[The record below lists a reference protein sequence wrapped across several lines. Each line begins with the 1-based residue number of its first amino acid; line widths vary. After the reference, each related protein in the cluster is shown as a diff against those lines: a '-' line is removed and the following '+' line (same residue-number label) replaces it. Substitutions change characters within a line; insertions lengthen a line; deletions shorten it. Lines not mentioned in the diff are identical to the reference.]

1 MNKIFLKCIDND
13 AIFIAIIGFVVTVI
27 CCLGLYKVNCTPVYN
42 EVLPG
47 YYLNEMTNEDGVLMG
62 KRIEQ
67 PFLSPFELVKEIY
80 IKIDGQYYR
89 GGDEIEV
96 MLLDKESKN
105 IAKVN
110 VGIGKIANDGWL
122 CVPFKKLKIEK
133 NKEYSLILSLLS
145 NDSGGGIRL
154 YGTKQNTSFEG
165 YVKIDGK
172 VTKEHLVFK
181 IRGGDISKWWGKATV
196 LFCLILFFTIIKFKK
211 FLDRKQDEYVD
222 IKLCLMSL
230 FLIYVVLMANYAGS
244 GIFTDEFDNIRG
256 GFVIANGGVLY
267 RDYVVQHTPLM
278 YYLCGLFAWVG
289 AGNLQ
294 EFRLSYYAF
303 EGAIWLAV
311 FARYYKIFSKKKMFL
326 LCISM
331 ALLLPVLVKH
341 VGHMILSDRL
351 QGLMLVVL
359 SLEWLRLQYN
369 KVIDWGSACVIAVC
383 FSVSIGV
390 AFVSVYS
397 LIWFVLAV
405 VIFQLWMIASR
416 RLTFVLAFCGAIK
429 IFIVLFVILLLA
441 GGYFYFNNAI
451 FDFWNQS
458 YIFNR
463 EVYSKYLGGFGT
475 NVWTPF
481 ITGFLNIES
490 AFVNCFIKGK
500 VLDDEVGRLSVLLVP
515 CVLFL
520 LYMIAKKRIEYLL
533 FLCFIAG
540 GATRGLGFHGM
551 AAWSVVVLVIVLLTD
566 QICCRNKTIGSFCV
580 KIGSFSLSRKI
591 TDKNVVG
598 CALILILVSACS
610 RAIDHSQMKIFEK
623 TMDVSSW
630 EAYVASEVKPGKS
643 IGYDCFPMES
653 LYLHY
658 KKIFPVNI
666 GVYMLPWYME
676 WFESDNLNA
685 VKKELPKIVVF
696 DENVSVWGYS
706 HFMGEFPEFLN
717 NNYKKIGN
725 SGWMSCVW
733 QLK

>member
-1 MNKIFLKCIDND
+1 
-13 AIFIAIIGFVVTVI
+13 
-27 CCLGLYKVNCTPVYN
+27 
-42 EVLPG
+42 
-47 YYLNEMTNEDGVLMG
+47 
-62 KRIEQ
+62 
-67 PFLSPFELVKEIY
+67 
-80 IKIDGQYYR
+80 
-89 GGDEIEV
+89 
-96 MLLDKESKN
+96 
-105 IAKVN
+105 
-110 VGIGKIANDGWL
+110 
-122 CVPFKKLKIEK
+122 
-133 NKEYSLILSLLS
+133 
-145 NDSGGGIRL
+145 
-154 YGTKQNTSFEG
+154 
-165 YVKIDGK
+165 
-172 VTKEHLVFK
+172 
-181 IRGGDISKWWGKATV
+181 
-196 LFCLILFFTIIKFKK
+196 
-211 FLDRKQDEYVD
+211 
-222 IKLCLMSL
+222 MSL
-230 FLIYVVLMANYAGS
+230 FLVYAVLMANYAGS

-256 GFVIANGGVLY
+256 GFIIANGGVLY

-278 YYLCGLFAWVG
+278 YYLCGLFAWIG

-294 EFRLSYYAF
+294 EFRLSYYTF
-303 EGAIWLAV
+303 EEIVWLFI
-311 FARYYKIFSKKKMFL
+311 FARYYKIFGKKRLFL
-326 LCISM
+326 LCISI
-331 ALLLPVLVKH
+331 ALLLPVIVKH
-341 VGHMILSDRL
+341 FGYMILSDRL
-351 QGLMLVVL
+351 QGLMLIVL

-369 KVIDWGSACVIAVC
+369 KIIDWGSACIIAVC

-416 RLTFVLAFCGAIK
+416 RLTFVLAFCGAVK
-429 IFIVLFVILLLA
+429 IFIVLFVILTLVV
-441 GGYFYFNNAI
+441 GYFYFNNA
-451 FDFWNQS
+451 FSDFWNQS

-475 NVWTPF
+475 NIWVPF
-481 ITGFLNIES
+481 FTGFLNIKS
-490 AFVNCFIKGK
+490 AFVDCLIKGK
-500 VLDDEVGRLSVLLVP
+500 VLDDGVGRLSVLLIP

-520 LYMIAKKRIEYLL
+520 LCMIAKKRVEYLL
-533 FLCFIAG
+533 LLCFMAG

-566 QICCRNKTIGSFCV
+566 QICCKNKTIGSFCV
-580 KIGSFSLSRKI
+580 KICNFSLSRKI
-591 TDKNVVG
+591 TDNIVIG
-598 CALILILVSACS
+598 SILILILAFACL
-610 RAIDHSQMKIFEK
+610 RAIDRSQMKIFER

-685 VKKELPKIVVF
+685 VKTELPKIVVF

-706 HFMGEFPEFLN
+706 HFMREFPEFLE

>member
-1 MNKIFLKCIDND
+1 MNKVFLKYIGND
-13 AIFIAIIGFVVTVI
+13 AIFSVIVGFIVTVI
-27 CCLGLYKVNCTPVYN
+27 CCLGLYKVNYTPVYN

-47 YYLNEMTNEDGVLMG
+47 YYFNETTNEDGVLIG
-62 KRIEQ
+62 GRIEQ
-67 PFLSPFELVKEIY
+67 IFLSPFELVKEIY
-80 IKIDGQYYR
+80 IKIDGRYY
-89 GGDEIEV
+89 GSGDEISV
-96 MLLDKESKN
+96 MLLDKEGKN
-105 IAKVN
+105 IAN
-110 VGIGKIANDGWL
+110 VIVGVDKISDDKWL

-133 NKEYSLILSLLS
+133 NKEYRLVLSLLN
-145 NDSGGGIRL
+145 NDSDGKIKL
-154 YGTKQNTSFEG
+154 YGTRQNTSFEG
-165 YVKIDGK
+165 YIKIDGK
-172 VTKEHLVFK
+172 VAKEHLVFK

-196 LFCLILFFTIIKFKK
+196 LFSLMLFFTIVKFKK
-211 FLDRKQDEYVD
+211 FLDGRDDENVD
-222 IKLCLMSL
+222 VKLCLMSL

-256 GFVIANGGVLY
+256 GFIIANGGVLY

-278 YYLCGLFAWVG
+278 YYLCGLFAWIG

-294 EFRLSYYAF
+294 EFRLSYYTF
-303 EGAIWLAV
+303 EGIVWLFI
-311 FARYYKIFSKKKMFL
+311 FARYYKIFGKKRLFL
-326 LCISM
+326 LCISI
-331 ALLLPVLVKH
+331 ALLLPVIVKH
-341 VGHMILSDRL
+341 FGHMILSDRL

-369 KVIDWGSACVIAVC
+369 KIIDWGSACIIAVC

-416 RLTFVLAFCGAIK
+416 RLTFVLAFCGAVK
-429 IFIVLFVILLLA
+429 IFIVLFVILTLVV
-441 GGYFYFNNAI
+441 GYFYFNNALS
-451 FDFWNQS
+451 DFWNQS

-475 NVWTPF
+475 NIWAPF
-481 ITGFLNIES
+481 FTGFLNIKS
-490 AFVNCFIKGK
+490 AFVDCLIKGK
-500 VLDDEVGRLSVLLVP
+500 ALDDGVGRLSVLLIP

-520 LYMIAKKRIEYLL
+520 LCMIAKKRVEYLL
-533 FLCFIAG
+533 LLCFMAG

-566 QICCRNKTIGSFCV
+566 QICCKNKTIGSFCV
-580 KIGSFSLSRKI
+580 KICNFSLSRKI
-591 TDKNVVG
+591 TDNIVIG
-598 CALILILVSACS
+598 SILILILAFACL
-610 RAIDHSQMKIFEK
+610 RAIDRSQMKIFER

-685 VKKELPKIVVF
+685 VKTELPKIVVF

-706 HFMGEFPEFLN
+706 HFMREFPEFLE